1 MLFII
6 DINIFTRK
14 HSRYVI
20 WIKRIYLLNKERM
33 KQMSLALESL
43 RVLDLTRL
51 LPGPFSTMI
60 LADYGAEVIKV
71 EDTGVGDYIR
81 HREPKIGENSAV
93 FHSVNRNKKSIC
105 LDLKTVKGKEILKN
119 LVKNTDVLVESFRP
133 GVMDR
138 LGVGYDILKNINP
151 RLIYCAISGYGQTGP
166 YANKPGHDL
175 NFISYAGILE
185 YMGDRESKPIIPS
198 MQVADLGGGALM
210 GTIGILMAL
219 VERERSGKG
228 QFIDVSMLDGALSW
242 LQLTLPDFLAS
253 GIQPKRGEHKLFG
266 RNANYAVYETKDDR
280 FISVGS
286 TEQKFWN
293 EFCKTIGRDD
303 FCEKI
308 NAPIEEQDQMKA
320 AIQSIIIQKTL
331 QEWVEIFD
339 KVETCV
345 TPLNRFEDLEKD
357 PQVIQREMIQTFYDS
372 EFGNVK
378 LIAPPIKMSKTPGSI
393 RKLAPKSG
401 EHTVDILTEMG
412 LTNEQIETLENEGVI
427 AVSTSHSSVQ

>member
-1 MLFII
+1 
-6 DINIFTRK
+6 
-14 HSRYVI
+14 
-20 WIKRIYLLNKERM
+20 
-33 KQMSLALESL
+33 MSVALESI

-51 LPGPFSTMI
+51 LPGPFSTML

-71 EDTGVGDYIR
+71 EDTGAGDYIR
-81 HREPKIGENSAV
+81 NREPKIGDDSAI

-105 LDLKTVKGKEILKN
+105 LDLKTVQGKEILKS
-119 LVKNTDVLVESFRP
+119 LVENADVLVESFRP

-138 LGVGYDILKNINP
+138 LGVGYDILKTINP

-175 NFISYAGILE
+175 NYISYAGILE
-185 YMGDRESKPIIPS
+185 YMGDRGSKPIIPS
-198 MQVADLGGGALM
+198 IQVADLGGGALM
-210 GTIGILMAL
+210 GTIGILMAI

-228 QFIDVSMLDGALSW
+228 QFIDISMLDGALSW

-253 GIQPKRGEHKLFG
+253 GIQSKRGEHKLFG
-266 RNANYAVYETKDDR
+266 RNANYAIYETKDNR
-280 FISVGS
+280 YISVGT

-293 EFCKTIGRDD
+293 EFCKTIDRED

-308 NAPIEEQDQMKA
+308 NGPMEEQDQMKA
-320 AIQSIIIQKTL
+320 IIQSIIIQKTL

-339 KVETCV
+339 QVDTCV

-357 PQVIQREMIQTFYDS
+357 PHIIQREMIQTYSDP
-372 EFGNVK
+372 EYGNVK

-401 EHTVDILTEMG
+401 EHTVEILAGMG
-412 LTNEQIETLENEGVI
+412 LTKEQIETLENEGVI
-427 AVSTSHSSVQ
+427 SVCTNQSAVL